1 MLRAQP
7 APVRFNPD
15 LRLSRIDV
23 ACDYGVE
30 PYWLLVNRPKVRT
43 FKHLEEEDGGIT
55 WYFGAR
61 ETGSAMLRV
70 YDGEARHP
78 EDPPPGEGPW
88 TRIEV
93 EFRPKQ
99 KVGIGDVASMM
110 RTMSPFQHLD
120 LALRV
125 APGLS
130 LLDVALVELARA
142 KGLPYV
148 RGRLGRKERVH
159 LSEAWD
165 RLSKTEAR
173 IETLGVLDG
182 RPSAPGQALSTGW
195 WECAAELARQQLLF
209 DPDADLRGEDLWWD
223 DPELLYAPAT

>member
-1 MLRAQP
+1 
-7 APVRFNPD
+7 
-15 LRLSRIDV
+15 
-23 ACDYGVE
+23 
-30 PYWLLVNRPKVRT
+30 
-43 FKHLEEEDGGIT
+43 
-55 WYFGAR
+55 
-61 ETGSAMLRV
+61 
-70 YDGEARHP
+70 
-78 EDPPPGEGPW
+78 
-88 TRIEV
+88 
-93 EFRPKQ
+93 
-99 KVGIGDVASMM
+99 
-110 RTMSPFQHLD
+110 
-120 LALRV
+120 
-125 APGLS
+125 
-130 LLDVALVELARA
+130 VALVELARA